1 MSKIKLNAPT
11 GGGSVSLEAPSST
24 TNDANVELKL
34 PVADGSSGQ
43 VLKTDGSGNLS
54 FGADTGGKILQ
65 FKKSIKLDTVSQ
77 AVNPGGSWSYSSG
90 LSVTLTPSSASNSIV
105 LLGQLT
111 VGISA
116 HEDLGVTIDQDGS
129 ELDSTRA
136 AADGNRSR
144 GTSVSGRFEDAGRA
158 LTFCIAMEVSAGNT
172 NQRSYNYR
180 IRHGGGVQRTL
191 YINRS
196 GSDTNGVYYFRGASS
211 LLAFEV
217 AP

>member
-1 MSKIKLNAPT
+1 MSKISLKHS
-11 GGGSVSLEAPSST
+11 GGKVVSLNSPTAEPNA
-24 TNDANVELKL
+24 NDVAFKL
-34 PVADGSSGQ
+34 PNADGTSGQ

-77 AVNPGGSWSYSSG
+77 AVNAGGSWSYSSG

-116 HEDLGVTIDQDGS
+116 HEDIGISIDQDGS
-129 ELDSTRA
+129 DLDSTRA

-144 GTSVSGRFEDAGRA
+144 ATSVSRRFEDPQSA

-196 GSDTNGVYYFRGASS
+196 GDDTNGVYYFRGASS

>member
-1 MSKIKLNAPT
+1 MPVTINGNGTITGVSVGGLPDGIVDTDMLAANAVT
-11 GGGSVSLEAPSST
+11 A
-24 TNDANVELKL
+24 AKR
-34 PVADGSSGQ
+34 
-43 VLKTDGSGNLS
+43 
-54 FGADTGGKILQ
+54 GAGAILQ

-111 VGISA
+111 VGISS

-144 GTSVSGRFEDAGRA
+144 GTSVSGRFEDSGRA
-158 LTFCIAMEVSAGNT
+158 LTFSIAMEVSAGNT

-196 GSDTNGVYYFRGASS
+196 GTDTNGVYYFRGASS

-217 AP
+217 AA

>member
-1 MSKIKLNAPT
+1 MSKISLKHS
-11 GGGSVSLEAPSST
+11 GGKVVSLNSPTAEPNA
-24 TNDANVELKL
+24 NDVAFKL
-34 PVADGSSGQ
+34 PNADGTSGQ

-65 FKKSIKLDTVSQ
+65 FKKSIKIDTASQ

-136 AADGNRSR
+136 AADGARSR
-144 GTSVSGRFEDAGRA
+144 GTSISGRLEDAGRA

-180 IRHGGGVQRTL
+180 IRHGGGAQRTL

-196 GSDTNGVYYFRGASS
+196 SSDTNGVYYFRGASS

-217 AP
+217 AA

>member
-1 MSKIKLNAPT
+1 MSKISLKHS
-11 GGGSVSLEAPSST
+11 GGKVVSLNSPT
-24 TNDANVELKL
+24 TEPNANDVAFKL
-34 PVADGSSGQ
+34 PNADGSAGQ

-77 AVNPGGSWSYSSG
+77 AVNAGGSWSYSSG

-111 VGISA
+111 VGISSR
-116 HEDLGVTIDQDGS
+116 EDLGISIDQDGS
-129 ELDSTRA
+129 DLDSTRA

-144 GTSVSGRFEDAGRA
+144 ATSVSRRFEDPQSA

-196 GSDTNGVYYFRGASS
+196 GDDTNGVYYFRGASS

>member
-1 MSKIKLNAPT
+1 MSKISLKHS
-11 GGGSVSLEAPSST
+11 GGKVVSLNSPTAEPNA
-24 TNDANVELKL
+24 NDVAFKL
-34 PVADGSSGQ
+34 PNADGNASEA
-43 VLKTDGSGNLS
+43 LITDGSGNLS
-54 FGADTGGKILQ
+54 FAGTGKILQ
-65 FKKSIKLDTVSQ
+65 FKKSIKIDTASQ

-116 HEDLGVTIDQDGS
+116 HEDIGISIDQDGS
-129 ELDSTRA
+129 DLDSTRA

-144 GTSVSGRFEDAGRA
+144 ATSISGRLEDAGRA

-211 LLAFEV
+211 LLAMEV
-217 AP
+217 AA

>member
-1 MSKIKLNAPT
+1 MATLN
-11 GGGSVSLEAPSST
+11 T
-24 TNDANVELKL
+24 TNIKHASSGSNNIVLA
-34 PVADGSSGQ
+34 ADGS
-43 VLKTDGSGNLS
+43 TTISGNATCS
-54 FGADTGGKILQ
+54 GTATGFGGGKILQ

-136 AADGNRSR
+136 AADGARSR
-144 GTSVSGRFEDAGRA
+144 GTSISGRLEDAGRA

-172 NQRSYNYR
+172 NSRSYNYR
-180 IRHGGGVQRTL
+180 IRHGGGASRTL

-217 AP
+217 AA

>member
-1 MSKIKLNAPT
+1 MSKISLKHS
-11 GGGSVSLEAPSST
+11 GGKVVSLNSPT
-24 TNDANVELKL
+24 TEPNANDVAFKL
-34 PVADGSSGQ
+34 PNADGSAGQ

-77 AVNPGGSWSYSSG
+77 AVNAGGSWSYSSG

-111 VGISA
+111 VGISSR
-116 HEDLGVTIDQDGS
+116 EDLGISIDQDGS
-129 ELDSTRA
+129 DLDSTRA

-144 GTSVSGRFEDAGRA
+144 ATSVSRRFEDPQSA

-211 LLAFEV
+211 LLAMEV
-217 AP
+217 AA